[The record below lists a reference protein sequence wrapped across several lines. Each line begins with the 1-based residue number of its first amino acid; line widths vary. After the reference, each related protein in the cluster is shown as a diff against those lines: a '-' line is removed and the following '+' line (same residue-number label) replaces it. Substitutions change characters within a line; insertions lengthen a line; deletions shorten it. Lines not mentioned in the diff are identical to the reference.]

1 MGFTNFFKGKKEGEE
16 FDPLRDLTLSK
27 MKVRYFVEYDLKTW
41 QVTAYNKY
49 DFGDGLWSEEWELT
63 SGREKIWLEKRED
76 DEVEWTVSKKL
87 PLGAIA
93 EDVRQHVKD
102 FDDPPGQISVKE
114 KTFYLDES
122 GSVYYYPGGNT
133 QQQGQGIIAWEYI
146 DDDDE
151 NFVSIEQWGEDDF
164 EASQGYYVEEFM
176 FSNILPSGDAQA

>member
-1 MGFTNFFKGKKEGEE
+1 MFNFFKNKNTGEE

-27 MKVRYFVEYDLKTW
+27 MKVGYFVEYDLKTW

-76 DEVEWTVSKKL
+76 DEVAWTVSKKL

-102 FDDPPGQISVKE
+102 FDDPPGQIFVKE

-122 GSVYYYPGGNT
+122 GSVYYYSGGNT

-164 EASQGYYVEEFM
+164 EAAQGYYVKEFM